1 MYDYI
6 NGIVQCISAA
16 QRVNFEKWNI
26 LNINVNVEYIT
37 LGTWENEVN
46 YIKDFLMKRVE
57 YLDKTEVEN
66 W

>member
-6 NGIVQCISAA
+6 NGIVQCISGA
-16 QRVNFEKWNI
+16 QEDNFEKSNI
-26 LNINVNVEYIT
+26 LKINGNEEYIT